1 MKKIEAYK
9 LSTGKIVEGYEEA
22 LKQEK
27 TYNLEK
33 ELEPFLRES
42 FAKKPYLTSALY
54 YDTFLFLKDE
64 SENLYE
70 LLKEY
75 YEENKS

>member
-9 LSTGKIVEGYEEA
+9 LSTGKIVESYEKA
-22 LKQEK
+22 LKQENMDK
-27 TYNLEK
+27 LEK
-33 ELEPFLRES
+33 ELEPFLREA

-64 SENLYE
+64 SEDLYE
-70 LLKEY
+70 LLKKH
-75 YEENKS
+75 YEKD